1 MQFALKGLEG
11 TKQIQMNTS
20 VLENKI
26 MAVQVIKKI
35 AASLGPLF
43 FDHVEAVSQ
52 LIVTD
57 LIADKYSSAIRKEA
71 AKTLSILLRCTN
83 DSEQMRVLINLYL
96 PALGM
101 QIKTRLTSLD
111 LRSVKWL
118 MQELHRCFNQFY
130 NYKGPFLSEEHTK

>member
-43 FDHVEAVSQ
+43 FDHVEEVSQ

-83 DSEQMRVLINLYL
+83 DSE
-96 PALGM
+96 
-101 QIKTRLTSLD
+101 
-111 LRSVKWL
+111 
-118 MQELHRCFNQFY
+118 
-130 NYKGPFLSEEHTK
+130 